1 MAGASGVYNV
11 VISCVVP
18 LVPACLSV
26 CLSVCKHRPRFSLTV
41 SGAPPKS
48 GSVGVGLSGDDNA
61 VKSGASE
68 KLGWFVRNICVR
80 VRKREEEV
88 GCYRESEK
96 APSGTAPTDEV
107 SEKAH
112 ELAIFHSN

>member
-1 MAGASGVYNV
+1 M
-11 VISCVVP
+11 SC
-18 LVPACLSV
+18 LSCLPACLSISLQASTSF
-26 CLSVCKHRPRFSLTV
+26 LSHGLR
-41 SGAPPKS
+41 APPKS